1 MSRGRQ
7 VVVWNGVESNSVGM
21 VYGVRQGSILGPLLY
36 NVHVADMPACLD
48 VGEEYN
54 TGYANNT
61 GAWQVGYTLED
72 VAASLQRIADRFSAY
87 TKGNGLSLNAAKTQ
101 LMFNKKAD
109 GCTVVVDGAVI
120 NPASSLELLGV
131 RYDQHLTTRPYV
143 KALVKAVRMRA
154 SLISRLGHHLPRGQ
168 LLRQVSAS
176 LGGGKIN
183 HALAAVVAPRLPGT
197 ANKAT
202 GDLADLQIACNNVAR
217 TVTGGKPS
225 DKLNIETLLERA
237 NLPSVNAM
245 VVAAVGMEAWKA
257 HRSRDSGNGNKN
269 PVGAM
274 LFDGAIGSAVDNNR
288 SLRAATAGHIRVP
301 LRGCDTF
308 ITNAAALWNVC
319 PA

>member
-1 MSRGRQ
+1 MSGGRQ
-7 VVVWNGVESNSVGM
+7 VVVWNGVQSNSVNM

-36 NVHVADMPACLD
+36 NVHIADMPACLD

-109 GCTVVVDGAVI
+109 GCRVVVDGAVI

-176 LGGGKIN
+176 LGG
-183 HALAAVVAPRLPGT
+183 
-197 ANKAT
+197 
-202 GDLADLQIACNNVAR
+202 AR
-217 TVTGGKPS
+217 STT
-225 DKLNIETLLERA
+225 
-237 NLPSVNAM
+237 
-245 VVAAVGMEAWKA
+245 
-257 HRSRDSGNGNKN
+257 
-269 PVGAM
+269 
-274 LFDGAIGSAVDNNR
+274 
-288 SLRAATAGHIRVP
+288 P
-301 LRGCDTF
+301 LRLWLRPGCLAQPTRPLE
-308 ITNAAALWNVC
+308 IW
-319 PA
+319 